1 MIHLLAQTTTDRQ
14 FGTAQ
19 IVGGIIGLLISIFL
33 AYKCASNR
41 RWVLFILGFFC
52 GILWIVGWA
61 MGPKRENRY

>member
-1 MIHLLAQTTTDRQ
+1 MAQAGTDTQ
-14 FGTAQ
+14 FGTVQVIA
-19 IVGGIIGLLISIFL
+19 GLIGLVISIFL

-61 MGPKRENRY
+61 MGPKRDNRY